1 MKCQQLTKIYNGWR
15 GIRTLAHFSTSGL
28 KPGSL
33 DHSDIQPETF
43 NKQQKNKKKTDNG
56 AIRTAEIQHKRWY
69 FILIRYADVVLVV
82 WSYKLTLIKSNPATA
97 SQGLEDLLT
106 RASLGWG

>member
-1 MKCQQLTKIYNGWR
+1 
-15 GIRTLAHFSTSGL
+15 
-28 KPGSL
+28 
-33 DHSDIQPETF
+33 
-43 NKQQKNKKKTDNG
+43 
-56 AIRTAEIQHKRWY
+56 
-69 FILIRYADVVLVV
+69 LVV